1 MEKQNKS
8 STFAEKCRIM
18 KKIYNICLI
27 SAVLAFILGTD
38 TFQAQAKQ
46 KVKYKLVFHD
56 EFNLPDG
63 SQPDSTIWSR
73 DKRYPGGAYIMWLSD
88 SKDVAFIRNHK
99 LVCRAIKNT
108 NPADTAAM
116 LTIHVWP
123 KWLKEFLL
131 THPLYKSPVVQ
142 VTPTANRTPFNV
154 KPDLRACSPA

>member
-99 LVCRAIKNT
+99 LVCR
-108 NPADTAAM
+108 DR
-116 LTIHVWP
+116 
-123 KWLKEFLL
+123 
-131 THPLYKSPVVQ
+131 KSVV
-142 VTPTANRTPFNV
+142 
-154 KPDLRACSPA
+154 